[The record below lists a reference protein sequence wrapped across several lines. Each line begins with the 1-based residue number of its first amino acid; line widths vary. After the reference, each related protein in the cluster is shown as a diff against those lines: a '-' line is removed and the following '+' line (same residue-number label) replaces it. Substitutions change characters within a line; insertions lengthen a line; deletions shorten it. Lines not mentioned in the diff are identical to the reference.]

1 MQVAEELWIYA
12 IEDGVKVHESGRTG
26 LSVLENEQA
35 RRFVTARTACIS
47 LSAGTSATR
56 ATRSTLRVAFL
67 SDIHA
72 NLPALQNALAD
83 AERRGAGAFVVA
95 GDVVGDGPHPVEVIG
110 VLRERKIPAIRGN
123 VDRKVL
129 DVDKTAL
136 LRQLIGVAE
145 QRQHAWTARQLGPT
159 EREWLEALPAELSLE
174 YGGVSVRVV
183 HGSPR
188 GDTDYVYP
196 SITGRGLRSKLG
208 EDRPQVLVCGHS
220 HIPFTRRITGVRVI
234 NCGSVGRP
242 ADGDSRGS
250 YALADLV
257 EGRAPRARIVRF
269 AYPVASLV
277 RALKERGVPGAEPEQ
292 YRRGVKR

>member
-1 MQVAEELWIYA
+1 M
-12 IEDGVKVHESGRTG
+12 
-26 LSVLENEQA
+26 
-35 RRFVTARTACIS
+35 
-47 LSAGTSATR
+47 
-56 ATRSTLRVAFL
+56 
-67 SDIHA
+67 
-72 NLPALQNALAD
+72 QNALAD
-83 AERRGAGAFVVA
+83 AERRGAEAFVVA
-95 GDVVGDGPHPVEVIG
+95 GDVVGGGPHPVEVIG
-110 VLRERKIPAIRGN
+110 VLRERNIPTIRGN

-129 DVDKTAL
+129 NADKTAL
-136 LRQLIGVAE
+136 LRQLLGIAK
-145 QRQHAWTARQLGPT
+145 QRQRGWTARQLGPA
-159 EREWLEALPAELSLE
+159 ERAWLAELPEERHLE
-174 YGGVSVRVV
+174 YEGVSVRVV

-208 EDRPQVLVCGHS
+208 EDRPHVLVCGHS
-220 HIPFTRRITGVRVI
+220 HIPFTRRIAGVRVI

-257 EGRAPRARIVRF
+257 EDRAPRARIVRF

>member
-1 MQVAEELWIYA
+1 MTAGEE
-12 IEDGVKVHESGRTG
+12 
-26 LSVLENEQA
+26 VL
-35 RRFVTARTACIS
+35 TACIS
-47 LSAGTSATR
+47 LNAPTTSTR
-56 ATRSTLRVAFL
+56 GANLRVAFL

-72 NLPALQNALAD
+72 NLPALRNALDD
-83 AERRGAGAFVVA
+83 AERRGAETIVVA
-95 GDVVGDGPHPVEVIG
+95 GDVVGSGPHPAEVIG
-110 VLRERKIPAIRGN
+110 LLRERNIPAIRGN

-129 DVDKTAL
+129 QADKTAL
-136 LRQLIGVAE
+136 LRQLLGEAK
-145 QRQHAWTARQLGPT
+145 QRQHAWTVRQLGAA
-159 EREWLEALPAELSLE
+159 ERAWLAELPAERQLE
-174 YGGVSVRVV
+174 YVGLTVRVV

-208 EDRPQVLVCGHS
+208 EDRPDVLVCGHS
-220 HIPFTRRITGVRVI
+220 HIPFTRRVVGVRVI

-250 YALADLV
+250 YALADFM

-277 RALKERGVPGAEPEQ
+277 RALKERGVPGAEPDQ